1 MLNLAGTERLY
12 HNRLTDLPKRI
23 QQDVKTKL
31 GLQQADTEHEGA
43 MKIEAL
49 VAQHPWP
56 ADVSEHVKVL
66 VSQFVR
72 QAFINSGGARYRPAF
87 AAESVLIE
95 DFPEDQE
102 PPKDAPLL
110 AALGLGRR
118 RGLARDEIEVALLA
132 HGARILADE
141 LGLDPHECR
150 LVCVPPDVYS
160 RFGRDHGWGAQP
172 QWTHFDGYQVM
183 KGGCAVSRISGVL
196 IRAPERFVN
205 PLPSPNRELVLM
217 SRRDNTE

>member
-1 MLNLAGTERLY
+1 
-12 HNRLTDLPKRI
+12 
-23 QQDVKTKL
+23 
-31 GLQQADTEHEGA
+31 

-49 VAQHPWP
+49 VEQHPWP
-56 ADVSEHVKVL
+56 PDVSEHVKLL

-95 DFPEDQE
+95 DFSEDQE

-110 AALGLGRR
+110 TALGLGRR

-141 LGLDPHECR
+141 LGLDPHESR
-150 LVCVPPDVYS
+150 LLCVPPDVYS

-183 KGGCAVSRISGVL
+183 KGGRLRALVGGDARYGGLNDLTSIAPSDQRESVIARFAVVR
-196 IRAPERFVN
+196 RARQVA
-205 PLPSPNRELVLM
+205 RW
-217 SRRDNTE
+217 R